1 MKLNELSAE
10 PKLIKLTID
19 DENTVK
25 QYGESIDFWVYDRQ
39 PMRVFMQLATLDKEN
54 FGELAELVVNLI
66 LDEKGKPMLKAGA
79 EPPANV
85 MMHAITKI
93 VGELGNLNS
102 QTLEK

>member
-19 DENTVK
+19 DQDVVD
-25 QYGESIDFWVYDRQ
+25 QYGDSIDFWVYDRQ
-39 PMRVFMQLATLDKEN
+39 PMKVFMQLATLDKEN
-54 FGELAELVVNLI
+54 FGELAELVVGLI
-66 LDEKGKPMLKAGA
+66 LDEKGKPMVKPGS

-85 MMHAITKI
+85 MMRVITKV
-93 VGELGNLNS
+93 VGALGNLNS